1 MPHIQL
7 NNANIYY
14 EDSAPDQRH
23 KPVIIFAHGLLWST
37 RMYDEQVAYFKKNY
51 RCIAFDFRGQ
61 GQSQITKDG
70 YDMDSLTDDVI
81 ALMDA
86 LAIQKCNF
94 IGLSMGG
101 FVGQRIAITHPERL
115 LSLVLLETSGDAE
128 DPDNIPKYAKLMTAM
143 RWLGMK
149 PVSKKIMPIMF
160 GSTFLTDKSRRSQY
174 KQWQKMLEGNHKIGA
189 TKATKGVI
197 ERAGVYQQ
205 LGKINTPTLIIVG
218 DEDMATPY
226 PKAER
231 IHFAIAGSKL
241 AVVKGAG
248 HTATVEQPQQVNN
261 LISKFLGSCL

>member
-1 MPHIQL
+1 
-7 NNANIYY
+7 
-14 EDSAPDQRH
+14 
-23 KPVIIFAHGLLWST
+23 
-37 RMYDEQVAYFKKNY
+37 
-51 RCIAFDFRGQ
+51 
-61 GQSQITKDG
+61 
-70 YDMDSLTDDVI
+70 
-81 ALMDA
+81 
-86 LAIQKCNF
+86 
-94 IGLSMGG
+94 
-101 FVGQRIAITHPERL
+101 
-115 LSLVLLETSGDAE
+115 
-128 DPDNIPKYAKLMTAM
+128 
-143 RWLGMK
+143 
-149 PVSKKIMPIMF
+149 
-160 GSTFLTDKSRRSQY
+160 
-174 KQWQKMLEGNHKIGA
+174 MLEGNHKIGA